1 MWEHLVNYDTIFDT
15 QKKTVMKK
23 HTIEQISIFVS
34 VTKWLFLSSV
44 VGIIIGAGVT
54 FFLKILQVSENTRS
68 LLPFDYYYILP
79 FGLILSVWLAK
90 TFAPDAD
97 GHGTEKV
104 IEAVHKRSGKIE
116 IAVIPI
122 KLLATIITI
131 FSGGSAGKEGP
142 AAQIGAGMAS
152 TVSDFFHFSKDDR
165 KKLVICGIGAGFA
178 TVFGTPLAGAI
189 FGLEVLVVGLI
200 RYDVLLPS
208 FIAGFSAFSTAQ
220 FLGIEYTYFN
230 INFFQPMQLDLFL
243 IFQVVLAGV
252 FFGLV
257 SDITIT
263 TLNKISSF
271 IKKIPLNVYIKAFT
285 SGVILILLSLLVG
298 DKYFGLGLNT
308 IESALQNTSYIDDS
322 IPWYSFLLKT
332 IFTSM
337 TLGSGGSGGVV
348 TPIFYI
354 GATSGHWFG
363 SLMGEHMSFFAAVGF
378 VSVLAGTTNTPV
390 AATIMA
396 MELFGLDVAH
406 YAAISIVISFIITGH
421 RSVFPSQIL
430 SMKKSG
436 LLRINPGEDIAHA
449 QIDVEEEKMAQFNSI
464 KDRIQMK
471 RKKRNHINKASKK
484 INPSDK

>member
-1 MWEHLVNYDTIFDT
+1 
-15 QKKTVMKK
+15 MKK
-23 HTIEQISIFVS
+23 HSIEQVSIFIS
-34 VTKWLFLSSV
+34 VAKWLILSSV
-44 VGIIIGAGVT
+44 IGIIIGTSVT
-54 FFLKILQVSENTRS
+54 FFLKTLQLSES
-68 LLPFDYYYILP
+68 SQSFLPFPHYYLLP
-79 FGLILSVWLAK
+79 FGLLFTVWLVK
-90 TFAPDAD
+90 RFAPDAK

-104 IEAVHKRSGKIE
+104 IEAVHKKSGKIE
-116 IAVIPI
+116 IAVIPV

-142 AAQIGAGMAS
+142 GAQIGAGMAS
-152 TVSDFFHFSKDDR
+152 TTSDLFHFNKEDR

-178 TVFGTPLAGAI
+178 TVFGTPIAGAI
-189 FGLEVLVVGLI
+189 FGLEVLVVGII

-230 INFFQPMQLDLFL
+230 INFIQPIELNLFL
-243 IFQVVLAGV
+243 IFQVVLAGL

-263 TLNKISSF
+263 TLKRISRV
-271 IKKIPLNVYIKAFT
+271 IEKIPLNIYIKAF
-285 SGVILILLSLLVG
+285 SAGLFLVILSFFVG
-298 DKYFGLGLNT
+298 DQYFGLGLST
-308 IESALQNTSYIDDS
+308 IDNVLQNNTALSEQ

-332 IFTSM
+332 IYTSI
-337 TLGSGGSGGVV
+337 TLGSGGSGGIV

-363 SLMGEHMSFFAAVGF
+363 SFVDGNLAFFAALGF
-378 VSVLAGTTNTPV
+378 VSVLAGTTNSPV

-430 SMKKSG
+430 AMQKSDF
-436 LLRINPGEDIAHA
+436 LKIEPGEDIAHSRVNMG
-449 QIDVEEEKMAQFNSI
+449 DDSMKRFNSI
-464 KDRIQMK
+464 RDRIQKK
-471 RKKRNHINKASKK
+471 RKERNEKRK
-484 INPSDK
+484 